1 MRLGYFAMPMHFEHR
16 SWSDTLRE
24 DREAV
29 ILADELGYHD
39 CFIGEHLTDKSENIT
54 NSMLFLASLI
64 SDTRQIRLGTGTSNL
79 SHSHPVLIAS
89 QAAMFD
95 HLAGGRFIF
104 GISPGA
110 LSCDAEVLGILDED
124 RGKLFA
130 EAIDVILEIWSSDPP
145 YDIHLPD
152 NRFHVS
158 TLQTEFP
165 EVGVGFLQKPLQRPR
180 PEIVG
185 TVVAPYSKGVI
196 AMGARDFHPLS
207 AHFLLPKWLKT
218 HWPNYV
224 RGKQSVGASADP
236 DDWRVARTI
245 FVADDGR
252 IAREYGRTNSRSPY
266 VFFYDHLGAKL
277 KRAGRFDVFKD
288 RSEQSDG
295 DVDMGAICDR
305 LIIYGTVDKVVDE
318 ILALREE
325 VGHFGELVYGGVDWV
340 DPALSRRSMVLMA
353 EQVMPRVNE
362 AIGSSQAA

>member
-16 SWSDTLRE
+16 NWSDTLRE

-29 ILADELGYHD
+29 ILADRLGFHD
-39 CFIGEHLTDKSENIT
+39 CFIGEHLTDRSENIT

-64 SDTRQIRLGTGTSNL
+64 SDTGTIRLGTGTTNL

-124 RGKLFA
+124 RNRMFA

-145 YDIHLPD
+145 YDIRLPD
-152 NRFHVS
+152 NRFAVS
-158 TLQTEFP
+158 TLKTHFP
-165 EVGVGFLQKPLQRPR
+165 EVGVGYLQKPLQKPR

-185 TVVAPYSKGVI
+185 TVVAPFSKGVI

-207 AHFLLPKWLKT
+207 AHFLLPKWVRT

-224 RGKQSVGASADP
+224 QGKESVGHGADVA
-236 DDWRVARTI
+236 DWRIARTI
-245 FVADDGR
+245 FVADDE
-252 IAREYGRTNSRSPY
+252 ATAAEYGRTGARSPY
-266 VFFYDHLGAKL
+266 RYFYEHLGAKL
-277 KRAGRFDVFKD
+277 KRAGRYDVFKSH
-288 RSEQSDG
+288 REQSD
-295 DVDMGAICDR
+295 DDIDMDEICDT
-305 LIIYGTVDKVVDE
+305 LIIHGTVNRVVDE
-318 ILALREE
+318 ILAFREQ
-325 VGHFGELVYGGVDWV
+325 VGDFGELVYGGVDWA
-340 DPALSRRSMVLMA
+340 DAALSRRSMVLMA
-353 EQVMPRVNE
+353 EQVMPRVNK
-362 AIGSSQAA
+362 AIGASCAA